1 MPAEVTRASYLP
13 RDGRE
18 EVPEPKTIKFSI
30 EADGAPRLLFS
41 LRESSNKDVM
51 LIIRPGGFFGDGPE
65 PTNEVL
71 EQRYSIHRSASS
83 ADYNTIVHTIKLAG
97 GNVYRLSHLTDAI
110 KKRSGFAHV
119 YSRLCPWLDTDQ
131 FAASEKDKQFLMS
144 LGAYETGRFTLVHSV
159 FVGACDQEFECELPR
174 DTNLAQK
181 QFCFLRVVVLWS
193 FLTLPSHAE
202 GYLMHG
208 HTIKPELVPDPVAQE
223 ELRKQMRGRSEND
236 CLGLFAASKSL
247 MRSIH
252 MEVVSRV
259 AKMDAQI
266 VDAVADYLPHGSSCS
281 AEYAAYEGRMKEALG
296 HLSGRIDEEGMLVVC
311 E

>member
-1 MPAEVTRASYLP
+1 
-13 RDGRE
+13 
-18 EVPEPKTIKFSI
+18 
-30 EADGAPRLLFS
+30 
-41 LRESSNKDVM
+41 
-51 LIIRPGGFFGDGPE
+51 
-65 PTNEVL
+65 
-71 EQRYSIHRSASS
+71 
-83 ADYNTIVHTIKLAG
+83 
-97 GNVYRLSHLTDAI
+97 
-110 KKRSGFAHV
+110 
-119 YSRLCPWLDTDQ
+119 
-131 FAASEKDKQFLMS
+131 
-144 LGAYETGRFTLVHSV
+144 
-159 FVGACDQEFECELPR
+159 
-174 DTNLAQK
+174 
-181 QFCFLRVVVLWS
+181 
-193 FLTLPSHAE
+193 
-202 GYLMHG
+202 MHG